1 VIKQSTLAI
10 VLRKVNY
17 AGNSGIVTAYTEA
30 FGIVPFLLRGLGRK
44 GSKSAT
50 ALPLSIVEIVTPYNP
65 SKNVQLV
72 SEINLVENNLALSNH
87 PYKTTVALFLAEVL
101 SKTLREE
108 AAEPDLFHFLKESIQ
123 YFIEDDFSADFHL
136 VFLSKLCRFFGFSTS
151 GHPSPETPYFDLT
164 DGVYTSS
171 KNHSVHTL
179 SAADSALLGQLF
191 EMGFE
196 KSNVKWT
203 NIERRNL
210 LNLLM
215 QYYSLHMEGMGKI
228 KSLDV
233 LEAVFS

>member
-1 VIKQSTLAI
+1 MIKQTTLAI

-44 GSKSAT
+44 GGKSAT

-65 SKNVQLV
+65 SKNVQIV
-72 SEINLVENNLALSNH
+72 SEINLIGNNLAMDAH

-108 AAEPDLFHFLKESIQ
+108 AAESDLFQFLMESVQ
-123 YFIEDDFSADFHL
+123 YFIEGDFSPDFHL
-136 VFLSKLCRFFGFSTS
+136 VFLSKLCRFFGFSAN
-151 GHPSPETPYFDLT
+151 GYPSSETPYFDLT
-164 DGVYTSS
+164 DGVFVSN
-171 KNHSVHTL
+171 KNYSVHTVN
-179 SAADSALLGQLF
+179 AIDSALLGKLF
-191 EMGFE
+191 AMGFE
-196 KSNVKWT
+196 KSNVVW
-203 NIERRNL
+203 NNNERRSL
-210 LNLLM
+210 LNLLVL
-215 QYYSLHMEGMGKI
+215 YYGLHMEGMGQI